1 MTTIDSGYANTDFD
15 LKSESSFDALHS
27 ELSSGCLVLH
37 YESGDDGHYHASYE
51 SDHDGESAESGAE
64 RDILL
69 IVNVLISLSDAAKAE
84 LKSCYLR
91 EFNIGFECGD
101 SWAYVHSVP
110 NKAIAAA
117 ADAGCSL
124 AVTLYP
130 MRRPD
135 GTPRE

>member
-1 MTTIDSGYANTDFD
+1 VIESAYVNTDFD
-15 LKSESSFDALHS
+15 LKSKSAFETLHN
-27 ELSSGCLVLH
+27 ELSIRCLALN
-37 YESGDDGHYHASYE
+37 YAQGDDGSYHASYE
-51 SDHDGESAESGAE
+51 SNHEGESALTGAE

-69 IVNVLISLSDAAKAE
+69 IVGAINTLSDKAKTE

-101 SWAYVHSVP
+101 SWGYVHSVP
-110 NKAIAAA
+110 HHAIACA

-130 MRRPD
+130 MRHQD
-135 GTPRE
+135 GKPRV